1 MVRRSIDS
9 PRNVFYILK
18 IVFHHYGNMK
28 HFFYVILAA
37 GLLLGLYACTDDTI
51 GVSITDSVS
60 SIIEDSS
67 FVITG
72 HSVRNDRVQMRT
84 STKML
89 GALHADGYG
98 SLTAEAVTSWM
109 PAITIDTTG
118 TSAEWIDSCR
128 LKLRMPYRAGFTG
141 DSLAPM
147 RLNVYRLN
155 KSLPS
160 PIYSDF
166 DPTGYYDSSDLLA
179 SESYSPSSGWMEVS
193 TSYVTGTSQ
202 YDTVRV
208 ISVPMP
214 VELGRELFRAYKN
227 DPSAFSSPKKF
238 ADIFPG
244 IYITNSY
251 GSGHVVN
258 IKATELDVYYRQ
270 YYQLSDTTDTIYPA
284 RCQSYLAST
293 PEVVSDNI
301 IHFDIDDAITS
312 MVNQGEALIV
322 APAGYEVQ
330 VRFPI
335 QDIID
340 KYKANI
346 GNNQSIINTLTLTL
360 PVSVPLTQYNIQP
373 PTYMLMV
380 KTSKKDTFIN
390 GDSLVNNKD
399 SFYAIY
405 DAINKEYVF
414 TGLRDYV
421 INIIN
426 NQGGIATEDDINFT
440 ITPVD
445 VTTYTYSSSYS
456 YYYGS
461 GATTAV
467 TKISPMVSRPAI
479 ARLLLDKAKV
489 KITYSKQIVD

>member
-1 MVRRSIDS
+1 
-9 PRNVFYILK
+9 
-18 IVFHHYGNMK
+18 MK
-28 HFFYVILAA
+28 HFFNVILAVA
-37 GLLLGLYACTDDTI
+37 VLLALYACNDETI

-89 GALHADGYG
+89 GVIQADGFG
-98 SLTAEAVTSWM
+98 ELAAEAVTSWM
-109 PAITIDTTG
+109 PAISIDTTG
-118 TSAEWIDSCR
+118 TCAEWIDFCR
-128 LKLRMPYRAGFTG
+128 LKLRLPYSNGFTG

-147 RLNVYRLN
+147 RLDVYRLN
-155 KSLPS
+155 KTLPT

-166 DPTGYYDSSDLLA
+166 DPSGYYDSYDLLA
-179 SESYSPSSGWMEVS
+179 SESYSPTSGWVEIS
-193 TSYVTGTSQ
+193 TSYVSGTGAH
-202 YDTVRV
+202 DTVRV

-214 VELGRELFRAYKN
+214 TQLGRELFNAYKN
-227 DPSAFSSPKKF
+227 NPETFASPRAF

-251 GSGHVVN
+251 GSGHVLN
-258 IKATELDVYYRQ
+258 IKDTELDVYYHKRV
-270 YYQLSDTTDTIYPA
+270 QLTDTTDTIYSGQS
-284 RCQSYLAST
+284 QSYLAST
-293 PEVVSDNI
+293 PEVVSNNI
-301 IHFDIDDAITS
+301 IRFNIDDAITS
-312 MVNQGEALIV
+312 MVNSGEPLIV

-340 KYKANI
+340 KYQSNV
-346 GNNQSIINTLTLTL
+346 GNNQSIINTLTLEL
-360 PVSVPLTQYNIQP
+360 PVSIPLTEYNIQP
-373 PTYMLMV
+373 PTYLLMV
-380 KTSKKDTFIN
+380 KTSKKETFIN
-390 GDSLVNNKD
+390 GDSLTNNKD

-405 DAINKEYVF
+405 NAANKKYTF

-445 VTTYTYSSSYS
+445 VTTYTYAQNYS

-461 GATTAV
+461 SSSSTV

-479 ARLLLDKAKV
+479 ARLLLDQAKI
-489 KITYSKQIVD
+489 KITYSKQIVN

>member
-1 MVRRSIDS
+1 
-9 PRNVFYILK
+9 
-18 IVFHHYGNMK
+18 MK
-28 HFFYVILAA
+28 HLFYVILAA
-37 GLLLGLYACTDDTI
+37 GMLLGLYACTDETI

-72 HSVRNDRVQMRT
+72 HSVLNNRVQMRT
-84 STKML
+84 TTKML
-89 GALHADGYG
+89 GALQADGFG
-98 SLTAEAVTSWM
+98 RLSAEAVTSWM
-109 PAITIDTTG
+109 PAMSIDTTG

-128 LKLRMPYRAGFTG
+128 LKLRMPYTNGFTG

-155 KSLPS
+155 KPLPS

-166 DPTGYYDSSDLLA
+166 DPTGYYDSEDLLA
-179 SESYSPSSGWMEVS
+179 SEPYSPTSGWKEVS
-193 TSYVTGTSQ
+193 TSYVTGGAQ

-214 VELGRELFRAYKN
+214 VELGRELFNAYKS
-227 DPSAFSSPKKF
+227 DPLLFASPKRF
-238 ADIFPG
+238 ADFFPG

-258 IKATELDVYYRQ
+258 IKATELDVYYHQ
-270 YYQLSDTTDTIYPA
+270 HYQLTDSTDTIYPTQS
-284 RCQSYLAST
+284 QSYLAST
-293 PEVVSDNI
+293 PEVVSNNI
-301 IHFDIDDAITS
+301 IRFEMDDAIHS
-312 MVNQGEALIV
+312 MVERGEALLV

-340 KYKANI
+340 KYQANI
-346 GNNQSIINTLTLTL
+346 SGSQSIINTLSLTL
-360 PVSVPLTQYNIQP
+360 PVSIPETEYNIQP
-373 PTYMLMV
+373 PTYVLMV
-380 KTSKKDTFIN
+380 KTSKKDNFIN

-405 DAINKEYVF
+405 DAANKEYVF
-414 TGLRDYV
+414 TGLRHYI
-421 INIIN
+421 INIIE
-426 NQGGIATEDDINFT
+426 NQGGIATEDDFNFT

-445 VTTYTYSSSYS
+445 VTNYTYQQS
-456 YYYGS
+456 YYYG
-461 GATTAV
+461 GTTNVV

-479 ARLLLDKAKV
+479 ARLLLDKAKI

>member
-1 MVRRSIDS
+1 
-9 PRNVFYILK
+9 
-18 IVFHHYGNMK
+18 
-28 HFFYVILAA
+28 
-37 GLLLGLYACTDDTI
+37 
-51 GVSITDSVS
+51 GVL
-60 SIIEDSS
+60 
-67 FVITG
+67 
-72 HSVRNDRVQMRT
+72 Q
-84 STKML
+84 
-89 GALHADGYG
+89 ADGFG
-98 SLTAEAVTSWM
+98 QLAAEAVTSWM
-109 PAITIDTTG
+109 PAMSIDTTG

-128 LKLRMPYRAGFTG
+128 LKLRLPNRDGFTG

-155 KSLPS
+155 RSLPN

-179 SESYSPSSGWMEVS
+179 SEAYSPSSGWIEVA
-193 TSYVTGTSQ
+193 TSYVTGSLQ

-214 VELGRELFRAYKN
+214 TSLGRELFSTYVA
-227 DPSAFSSPKKF
+227 DPSCFSSPKTF

-258 IKATELDVYYRQ
+258 IKATELDVYYHK
-270 YYQLSDTTDTIYPA
+270 YAQLSDTTDTIYSGL
-284 RCQSYLAST
+284 CQSYLAST
-293 PEVVSDNI
+293 PEVVSNNI
-301 IHFDIDDAITS
+301 IRFNIDDAITS
-312 MVNQGEALIV
+312 MVNSGLAMIV

-340 KYKANI
+340 KYRANVA
-346 GNNQSIINTLTLTL
+346 NNQSIINSLSLEL
-360 PVSVPLTQYNIQP
+360 PVSVPETEYNIQP
-373 PTYMLMV
+373 PKYLLMV
-380 KTSKKDTFIN
+380 KTSKKETFIN
-390 GDSLVNNKD
+390 GDSLTNNKD
-399 SFYAIY
+399 SFYAVY
-405 DAINKEYVF
+405 DATNKKYTF
-414 TGLRDYV
+414 SGLRDYV

-461 GATTAV
+461 SSTSTV

-479 ARLLLDKAKV
+479 AQLLLDRAKI
-489 KITYSKQIVD
+489 KITYSKQIVN

>member
-1 MVRRSIDS
+1 
-9 PRNVFYILK
+9 
-18 IVFHHYGNMK
+18 MK
-28 HFFYVILAA
+28 HFLYVILAA
-37 GLLLGLYACTDDTI
+37 AALLGLYACTDETI

-72 HSVRNDRVQMRT
+72 QSVRNDRVQMRT

-89 GALHADGYG
+89 GSLRAEGFG
-98 SLTAEAVTSWM
+98 SLQAEAVTMWM
-109 PAITIDTTG
+109 PAVSIDTTG
-118 TSAEWIDSCR
+118 VKSEWIDSCR
-128 LKLRMPYRAGFTG
+128 LKLRIPVRDGYTG
-141 DSLAPM
+141 NSLAPM
-147 RLNVYRLN
+147 RLSVYRLN

-166 DPTGYYDSSDLLA
+166 DPTGYYNADDLLA
-179 SESYSPSSGWMEVS
+179 TESYSPTSGWVEMS
-193 TSYVTGTSQ
+193 TSYLTGSVE

-214 VELGRELFRAYKN
+214 VELGRDLFDAYKS
-227 DPSAFSSPKKF
+227 DPSMFTSPKRF
-238 ADIFPG
+238 ADFFPG

-270 YYQLSDTTDTIYPA
+270 HVHLTDTTDTIYPA
-284 RCQSYLAST
+284 QCQSYLAST

-312 MVNQGEALIV
+312 MVNNGEALIV

-340 KYKANI
+340 KYRNNI
-346 GNNQSIINTLTLTL
+346 GTNQSIINNLTLRL
-360 PVSVPLTQYNIQP
+360 PVSVPETEYDIQP
-373 PTYMLMV
+373 PTYLLMV

-390 GDSLVNNKD
+390 GDSLTNNQD
-399 SFYAIY
+399 SFYAVY
-405 DAINKEYVF
+405 NAVKKEYEF
-414 TGLRDYV
+414 TGLRDYI

-445 VTTYTYSSSYS
+445 VVTYTYSSSYS
-456 YYYGS
+456 YYYS
-461 GATTAV
+461 TAATSVV
-467 TKISPMVSRPAI
+467 TKISPLVSRPAI
-479 ARLLLDKAKV
+479 VRLLLDQAKI
-489 KITYSKQIVD
+489 KMTYSKQIVD

>member
-1 MVRRSIDS
+1 MKQLL
-9 PRNVFYILK
+9 NVL
-18 IVFHHYGNMK
+18 
-28 HFFYVILAA
+28 LAA
-37 GLLLGLYACTDDTI
+37 CLLLVLHACTDETI
-51 GVSITDSVS
+51 GVSITDGVS

-72 HSVRNDRVQMRT
+72 HSVRNERVQMRT

-89 GALHADGYG
+89 GLLQADGFG
-98 SLTAEAVTSWM
+98 QLSAEAVTSWM
-109 PAITIDTTG
+109 PAVKIDTAG
-118 TSAEWIDSCR
+118 TRVEWIDSCR
-128 LKLRMPYRAGFTG
+128 LKLRLPYRNGFTG

-155 KSLPS
+155 KTLPN
-160 PIYSDF
+160 PIFSDF

-179 SESYSPSSGWMEVS
+179 SASYSPSSGWREIS
-193 TSYVTGTSQ
+193 TSYVTGTNT

-214 VELGRELFRAYKN
+214 VELARDLFRAYKN
-227 DPSAFSSPKKF
+227 DPSLFSTPKRF
-238 ADIFPG
+238 ASYFPG

-251 GSGHVVN
+251 GSGHVLN

-270 YYQLSDTTDTIYPA
+270 LFQENDTTDSVPSSL
-284 RCQSYLAST
+284 CQTYLAST
-293 PEVVSDNI
+293 PEVTSNNI
-301 IHFDIDDAITS
+301 IHFDMDDEITS
-312 MVNQGEALIV
+312 MVNSGAAMIV

-360 PVSVPLTQYNIQP
+360 PVSVPVTEYNIQP
-373 PTYMLMV
+373 PTYLLMV
-380 KTSKKDTFIN
+380 KTSKKDNFIN
-390 GDSLVNNKD
+390 GDSLANNKD
-399 SFYAIY
+399 SFYAVY
-405 DAINKEYVF
+405 SPTQKEYVF

-421 INIIN
+421 INILN
-426 NQGGIATEDDINFT
+426 KQGGIATEDDFNFT

-445 VTTYTYSSSYS
+445 VTNYTYQAS
-456 YYYGS
+456 YYS
-461 GATTAV
+461 GTTNVV

-479 ARLLLDKAKV
+479 VRLLLDKAK
-489 KITYSKQIVD
+489 INLTYSKQIVD

>member
-1 MVRRSIDS
+1 
-9 PRNVFYILK
+9 
-18 IVFHHYGNMK
+18 MK
-28 HFFYVILAA
+28 HLFYVILAA
-37 GLLLGLYACTDDTI
+37 GMLLGLYACTDETI

-72 HSVRNDRVQMRT
+72 HSVLNNRVQMRT
-84 STKML
+84 TTKML
-89 GALHADGYG
+89 GALQADGFG
-98 SLTAEAVTSWM
+98 RLSAEAVTSWM
-109 PAITIDTTG
+109 PAMSIDTTG

-128 LKLRMPYRAGFTG
+128 LKLRMPYTNGFTG

-155 KSLPS
+155 KPLPS

-166 DPTGYYDSSDLLA
+166 DPTGYYDSEDLLA
-179 SESYSPSSGWMEVS
+179 SEPYSPTSGWKEVS
-193 TSYVTGTSQ
+193 TSYVTGGAQ

-214 VELGRELFRAYKN
+214 VELGRELFNAYKS
-227 DPSAFSSPKKF
+227 DPLLFASPKRF
-238 ADIFPG
+238 ADFFPG
-244 IYITNSY
+244 LYITNSY

-258 IKATELDVYYRQ
+258 IKATELDVYYHQ
-270 YYQLSDTTDTIYPA
+270 HYQLTDSTDTIYPTQS
-284 RCQSYLAST
+284 QSYLAST
-293 PEVVSDNI
+293 PEVVSNNI
-301 IHFDIDDAITS
+301 IRFEMDDAIHS
-312 MVNQGEALIV
+312 MVERGEALLV

-340 KYKANI
+340 KYQANI
-346 GNNQSIINTLTLTL
+346 SGSQSIINTLSLTL
-360 PVSVPLTQYNIQP
+360 PVSIPETEYNIQP
-373 PTYMLMV
+373 PTYVLMV
-380 KTSKKDTFIN
+380 KTSKKDNFIN
-390 GDSLVNNKD
+390 GDSLANNKD

-405 DAINKEYVF
+405 DAANKEYVF
-414 TGLRDYV
+414 TGLRHYI
-421 INIIN
+421 INIIE
-426 NQGGIATEDDINFT
+426 NQGGIATEDDFNFT

-445 VTTYTYSSSYS
+445 VTNYTYQQS
-456 YYYGS
+456 YYYG
-461 GATTAV
+461 GTTNVV

-479 ARLLLDKAKV
+479 ARLLLDKAKI

>member
-1 MVRRSIDS
+1 
-9 PRNVFYILK
+9 
-18 IVFHHYGNMK
+18 MK
-28 HFFYVILAA
+28 QLFNVILAA
-37 GLLLGLYACTDDTI
+37 AVLLGLYACTDETI

-89 GALHADGYG
+89 GTLQADGYG
-98 SLTAEAVTSWM
+98 SLTAEALTSWM
-109 PAITIDTTG
+109 PAISIDTTG
-118 TSAEWIDSCR
+118 TSAEMIDSCR
-128 LKLRMPYRAGFTG
+128 LKLRLPYRNGFTG

-155 KSLPS
+155 RQLPS

-166 DPTGYYDSSDLLA
+166 DPTGYYDSDDLLA
-179 SESYSPSSGWMEVS
+179 SEAYSPTSGWMEVS
-193 TSYVTGTSQ
+193 SSYVTGSAQ

-208 ISVPMP
+208 ISLPMP
-214 VELGRELFRAYKN
+214 VELGRELFNAYKA
-227 DPSAFSSPKKF
+227 DPTQFSTPKRF
-238 ADIFPG
+238 AELFPG

-258 IKATELDVYYRQ
+258 IKATEFDVYYRQ
-270 YYQLSDTTDTIYPA
+270 RGTKDNGTDTVYTRA
-284 RCQSYLAST
+284 QSYLAST
-293 PEVVSDNI
+293 PEVVSNNI

-312 MVNQGEALIV
+312 MVNQGEALLV

-340 KYKANI
+340 KYKANT
-346 GNNQSIINTLTLTL
+346 GNNQSIINTVTLTL
-360 PVSVPLTQYNIQP
+360 PVSVPATEYDIQP
-373 PTYMLMV
+373 PSHVLMV
-380 KTSKKDTFIN
+380 KTSKKDTFIH
-390 GDSLVNNKD
+390 GDSLANNKD
-399 SFYAIY
+399 SFYATY
-405 DAINKEYVF
+405 SPQSKEYVF
-414 TGLRDYV
+414 SGLREYI

-426 NQGGIATEDDINFT
+426 NQGGIATEDDLNFT

-445 VTTYTYSSSYS
+445 VTTYSYQQS
-456 YYYGS
+456 YYYGGGS
-461 GATTAV
+461 TSVV

-479 ARLLLDKAKV
+479 ARLLLDKAQIV
-489 KITYSKQIVD
+489 MTYSKQIVD

>member
-1 MVRRSIDS
+1 
-9 PRNVFYILK
+9 
-18 IVFHHYGNMK
+18 MK
-28 HFFYVILAA
+28 QFFNVILAA
-37 GLLLGLYACTDDTI
+37 CLLLGLYACTDETI

-89 GALHADGYG
+89 GILQADGFG
-98 SLTAEAVTSWM
+98 HLSAEAVTSWM
-109 PAITIDTTG
+109 PSLSIDTTG
-118 TSAEWIDSCR
+118 TKAEWIDSCR
-128 LKLRMPYRAGFTG
+128 LKLRLPVSNGFTG

-155 KSLPS
+155 KTLPS

-166 DPTGYYDSSDLLA
+166 DPTDYYDSSDLLA
-179 SESYSPSSGWMEVS
+179 SEAYSPSSGWNEIA
-193 TSYVTGTSQ
+193 TSYVSGSVQ

-214 VELGRELFRAYKN
+214 VELGRELFTLYKN
-227 DPSAFSSPKKF
+227 DPSKFSTPKRF
-238 ADIFPG
+238 ADVFPG

-258 IKATELDVYYRQ
+258 IKATELDVYYHQ
-270 YYQLSDTTDTIYPA
+270 HHQLSDTTDTIYPA
-284 RCQSYLAST
+284 QCQSYLAST
-293 PEVVSDNI
+293 PEVVSNNI
-301 IHFDIDDAITS
+301 IKFDIDDAITS

-330 VRFPI
+330 VHFPI

-360 PVSVPLTQYNIQP
+360 PVSVPVTEYNIQP
-373 PTYMLMV
+373 PTYLLMV

-399 SFYAIY
+399 SFYAVY
-405 DAINKEYVF
+405 SANDHAYQF
-414 TGLRDYV
+414 TGLRDYI

-426 NQGGIATEDDINFT
+426 NQGGIASADDFDFT

-445 VTTYTYSSSYS
+445 VTNYTYQSS
-456 YYYGS
+456 YYYG
-461 GATTAV
+461 GTTSVV

-479 ARLLLDKAKV
+479 ARLLLDKAKI